1 MAESNIV
8 VEDAIEYFN
17 SLGEQTR
24 GSDYADRVAGFGL
37 PRVVEDDCVRI
48 SHSEGEAAGSAA
60 GNEDSGAIAAA
71 CTRKEGS
78 NLSED
83 IGAMQVHEPA
93 PNLNIRFFHLAAR
106 QRTREENSRRRRR
119 RRSSAASTT
128 QQNENSPNNSGQS
141 AASTAGVLRRALST
155 ELGVGSL
162 GSLFPRRNNPLT
174 ASASSSPVINATLV
188 EEPEVVVAERMLLS
202 EKKKMMII
210 GVVIFVVV
218 IVAVVIILV
227 LFLDTKRDDET
238 AVVPETRRPTM
249 APTFDN
255 RPTLQIVQER
265 GSIRCGSAENGTTRA
280 LFFQDLCR
288 AVAAVVLGGDESNLE
303 VVNDKWFP
311 ALENR
316 DIDLLIAGA
325 THTLERNVREQS
337 TGSGFA
343 FSTPYFYDGLRYQGM
358 DTYVVCAEEMK
369 RYDECSTLS
378 ICVSAV
384 YSTSYNT
391 ISALFPPEFYKVA
404 PSVDDMRNMFLNG
417 TCNVLAVESL
427 QLTAI
432 FHDSDTVIEELT
444 SGNRSL
450 TKEPLAIATCTHDT
464 EWSGM
469 PGMSNDH
476 D

>member
-1 MAESNIV
+1 MNREFPFSMNSNSMQ
-8 VEDAIEYFN
+8 YFRS
-17 SLGEQTR
+17 SL
-24 GSDYADRVAGFGL
+24 SILILFPPY
-37 PRVVEDDCVRI
+37 PR
-48 SHSEGEAAGSAA
+48 
-60 GNEDSGAIAAA
+60 
-71 CTRKEGS
+71 
-78 NLSED
+78 
-83 IGAMQVHEPA
+83 A

-265 GSIRCGSAENGTTRA
+265 GSVST
-280 LFFQDLCR
+280 LF
-288 AVAAVVLGGDESNLE
+288 
-303 VVNDKWFP
+303 
-311 ALENR
+311 
-316 DIDLLIAGA
+316 
-325 THTLERNVREQS
+325 
-337 TGSGFA
+337 
-343 FSTPYFYDGLRYQGM
+343 Y
-358 DTYVVCAEEMK
+358 YVVIFFA
-369 RYDECSTLS
+369 DA
-378 ICVSAV
+378 SA
-384 YSTSYNT
+384 
-391 ISALFPPEFYKVA
+391 F
-404 PSVDDMRNMFLNG
+404 FL
-417 TCNVLAVESL
+417 
-427 QLTAI
+427 
-432 FHDSDTVIEELT
+432 
-444 SGNRSL
+444 
-450 TKEPLAIATCTHDT
+450 K
-464 EWSGM
+464 
-469 PGMSNDH
+469 
-476 D
+476 